1 MLDTG
6 ASDVSTAGLDQFHAW
21 QREDHCATLDT
32 TRAGQTG
39 ISFGDGPRI
48 VSVGATAIRTA
59 FGPVDFHVLPT
70 KTPFLLSLADMARL
84 GLFFNNQT
92 NEVVRDDIRVPAS
105 IREITRM
112 CHHCQINGTSPQRF
126 RFTLRDDREFNFEI
140 TADVV
145 QIGGKP
151 VLHVIDEA
159 TAFQGARFLPSMT
172 ARDTWETLLEILT
185 LDLNYRGFKVMRHF
199 H

>member
-1 MLDTG
+1 
-6 ASDVSTAGLDQFHAW
+6 
-21 QREDHCATLDT
+21 
-32 TRAGQTG
+32 
-39 ISFGDGPRI
+39 
-48 VSVGATAIRTA
+48 
-59 FGPVDFHVLPT
+59 
-70 KTPFLLSLADMARL
+70 
-84 GLFFNNQT
+84 
-92 NEVVRDDIRVPAS
+92 
-105 IREITRM
+105 M

-172 ARDTWETLLEILT
+172 ARDTWETLRMLWIDT
-185 LDLNYRGFKVMRHF
+185 YQGPPDFMRHDAGTNF
-199 H
+199 AAEEFQKEASLMGITCRQVPIEAHNSIGKVERHTAPPPRLRYPPSRVG